1 MPRRAALCLCLLLAA
16 CADAPAPETLSVEP
30 DAVAEVD
37 DTSPVIYEVFVRS
50 FTPEGTFRAMIPR
63 LDGLKQLGVD
73 VLWLMPIHPV
83 GEERK
88 KGTLGSPYA
97 IRDYKAVN
105 PRFGTMDDFRALVD
119 AVHARD
125 MRIIIDLVANHTAWD
140 HAWVAEHPEW
150 YTHDAS
156 GAIIHPANTDWTD
169 VADLNYDDP
178 GVRTAMREAMRFWVE
193 EVGIDGYRCDVAD
206 LVPMDFWREA
216 IAELESVK
224 PVLMLAEGSDPELH
238 DAGFDLN
245 YAWDT
250 YAAMKAIW
258 RGAPADTLFTVL
270 EAERERYGASARMRF
285 TTNHDETAWDDTPLA
300 LFGGTEGAQAAAVV
314 AATLPGA
321 FLVYNGQEVGD
332 PQRIPLFEKTTVAWG
347 TDPAMRAFYA
357 DLLAQ
362 RDQFDSGILEMLEH
376 DAAADVLAYE
386 RYESADAGV
395 GQRITVNVRNQT
407 VTFSPRWSADPVE
420 LAPYE
425 WRIDLTH

>member
-1 MPRRAALCLCLLLAA
+1 MRVLALVVCLLLAG
-16 CADAPAPETLSVEP
+16 CADSPDPITSDAPASEVQETAPS
-30 DAVAEVD
+30 D
-37 DTSPVIYEVFVRS
+37 PVIYEVFVRS
-50 FTPEGTFRAMIPR
+50 FTPEGTFGAMIPR
-63 LDGLKQLGVD
+63 LDGLKELGVD
-73 VLWLMPIHPV
+73 MLWLMPIHPV
-83 GEERK
+83 GEARK

-105 PRFGTMDDFRALVD
+105 PRFGTMEEFQALVEEI
-119 AVHARD
+119 HARD

-140 HAWVAEHPEW
+140 NAWLDEHPEW
-150 YTHDAS
+150 YTRDDN
-156 GAIIHPANTDWTD
+156 GEIIHPAGTDWTD
-169 VADLNYDDP
+169 VADLNYDEP
-178 GVRTAMREAMRFWVE
+178 GVRAAMRDAMRFWVE

-206 LVPMDFWREA
+206 LVPMDFWSEA
-216 IAELESVK
+216 IAELRSIK

-238 DAGFDLN
+238 ASGFDLN

-250 YAAMKAIW
+250 YSAMKDIW
-258 RGAPADTLFTVL
+258 RGAPADTLLTVL
-270 EAERERYGASARMRF
+270 DAERERYGDDARMRF

-300 LFGGTEGAQAAAVV
+300 LFGGTAGAQAAAVV

-332 PQRIPLFEKTTVAWG
+332 PQRIPLFEKTTVAWD
-347 TDPAMRAFYA
+347 TDPAMRSFYA

-362 RDQFDSGILEMLEH
+362 RAQFDSGILELLEH
-376 DAAADVLAYE
+376 DAMADVLAYE

-395 GQRITVNVRNQT
+395 GQRITVNVRNRA

-425 WRIDLTH
+425 WRIEFLH